1 MDNEE
6 VAIRQKLDSAKGSLT
21 GKLEILEE
29 QVVETVQQ
37 VSEPVEE
44 TANAVKETVETVKD
58 TVEETAEAVK
68 DSVKDGIEAV
78 RHWFDFSDH
87 VRKRPLLMMA
97 GAMGAGMCLEMVL
110 GNGSASGV
118 ESSKASSPDGHQRSR
133 EKRVTSSTGPSW
145 LERFGPEIGKLKS
158 MALSAVL
165 GAVKQMIV
173 QAVPQNLKEGVR
185 TLIDNAQRKMG
196 IDSDPEP
203 NPNPEAQGDRNGGN
217 SKRNQTEVG
226 RPMGATRWSN

>member
-6 VAIRQKLDSAKGSLT
+6 VAIRQKLDNAKGSLT

-68 DSVKDGIEAV
+68 ETVKEGMQAV
-78 RHWFDFSDH
+78 RHWLDFSDH
-87 VRKRPLLMMA
+87 VQKRPWLMVA

-110 GNGSASGV
+110 GTANASNPDSG
-118 ESSKASSPDGHQRSR
+118 KASHNGHHRR
-133 EKRVTSSTGPSW
+133 EKRVTSSAGPSW

-158 MALSAVL
+158 MALSALL
-165 GAVKQMIV
+165 GAVRQMIV
-173 QAVPQNLKEGVR
+173 QAVPQNFKEGVR

-196 IDSDPEP
+196 IDADPEP
-203 NPNPEAQGDRNGGN
+203 KPSSEEQGDRNGNN
-217 SKRNQTEVG
+217 SKRNPAEMG
-226 RPMGATRWSN
+226 RPLGAARWSN

>member
-1 MDNEE
+1 LNN
-6 VAIRQKLDSAKGSLT
+6 AKESMT
-21 GKLEILEE
+21 GKLETLEE
-29 QVVETVQQ
+29 QVVETVQK

-58 TVEETAEAVK
+58 AVEETAEAVK
-68 DSVKDGIEAV
+68 ETVQEGMQTV
-78 RHWFDFSDH
+78 RHWFDLSDH

-110 GNGSASGV
+110 GTASASGA
-118 ESSKASSPDGHQRSR
+118 EPSKATTHNGHHRPR
-133 EKRVTSSTGPSW
+133 EKRVTETAGPSW
-145 LERFGPEIGKLKS
+145 FERFGPEIGKLKS

-165 GAVKQMIV
+165 GAVRQMIV

-203 NPNPEAQGDRNGGN
+203 TPSPEDQGDRNGSN
-217 SKRNQTEVG
+217 TKRNPAEMG
-226 RPMGATRWSN
+226 RPLGATRWSN